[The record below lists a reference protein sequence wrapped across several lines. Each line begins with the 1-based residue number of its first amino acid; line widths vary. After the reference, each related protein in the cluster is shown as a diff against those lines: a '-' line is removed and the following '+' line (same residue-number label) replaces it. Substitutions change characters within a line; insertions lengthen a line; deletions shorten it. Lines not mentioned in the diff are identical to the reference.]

1 MVIDTDAGPK
11 AVTLQEVV
19 DGRLVFEAE
28 MGPPKDVRQER
39 LYVAG
44 ERHEVVVLSVGI
56 RSVLFLCSFLS
67 GAGS

>member
-1 MVIDTDAGPK
+1 
-11 AVTLQEVV
+11 
-19 DGRLVFEAE
+19 